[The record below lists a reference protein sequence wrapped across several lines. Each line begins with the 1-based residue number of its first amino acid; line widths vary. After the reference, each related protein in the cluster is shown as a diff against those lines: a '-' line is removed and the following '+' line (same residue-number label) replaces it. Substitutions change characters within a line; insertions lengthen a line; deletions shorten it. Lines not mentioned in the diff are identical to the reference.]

1 MISQSKAQQ
10 RKWWGLAL
18 LATAQFVVV
27 LDASV
32 VNVAMP
38 SIGQDLGLSQAG
50 LAWLVNAYV
59 LAFGGFLLLGGRM
72 ADLLGRRRVFMAG
85 FALFAA
91 ASFAG
96 GLAES
101 GGMLIAARAAQGL
114 GAAILSPAA
123 LSLVT
128 TTFAEGAERNKALG
142 VWGAVAAGGGAAGS
156 LLGGVITQWLGWEWV
171 LWINT
176 PIGIAAAL
184 VAPMVL
190 MESRSTNGRRSFDA
204 LGAITV
210 TGGLVALVYGVI
222 EDFAPVPLAV
232 AGVLLAAF
240 VVTELKTENPLV
252 PFALFRERS
261 VTGATVTGVLMGGAL
276 IGLFFFATLYLQLV
290 LGYGPLKAGASFL
303 PLALTIGASAG
314 LASQLATKYGPKPV
328 LTAGLVIQAAG
339 LYWFS
344 HVSAGGSY
352 LGDVL
357 FPSLIVALG
366 MGLAFVPL
374 TIAAM
379 SGVSEDASGLA
390 SGVMATAQQIGQAIG
405 LAVLTGVASTTVATP
420 AALTNGFED
429 AFLVAGGFA
438 LIAALA
444 AFTII
449 RHVKAPPAGAAVP
462 VPA

>member
-1 MISQSKAQQ
+1 MISHGKAQQ

-38 SIGQDLGLSQAG
+38 SIGADLGLSQEG

-72 ADLLGRRRVFMAG
+72 ADLLGRRRMFVSG
-85 FALFAA
+85 FVLFAV
-91 ASFAG
+91 ASFVG
-96 GLAES
+96 GLASS
-101 GGMLIAARAAQGL
+101 GEVLIAARALQGL

-156 LLGGVITQWLGWEWV
+156 LLGGIITQTLGWEWV

-176 PIGIAAAL
+176 PIGIAAAMLAPL
-184 VAPMVL
+184 VLA
-190 MESRSTNGRRSFDA
+190 ESRTADGSRSFDA

-222 EDFAPVPLAV
+222 EDPIALAV
-232 AGVLLAAF
+232 AAVLLAAF
-240 VVTELKTENPLV
+240 AITETRAKNPLV

-290 LGYGPLKAGASFL
+290 LGYGPLKAGVSFL

-314 LASQLATKYGPKPV
+314 LASSLATKFGPKPV
-328 LTAGLVIQAAG
+328 LVAGLVTQAAG

-357 FPSLIVALG
+357 FPSLVVALG

-379 SGVSEDASGLA
+379 TGVSADASGLA
-390 SGVMATAQQIGQAIG
+390 SGVMSTAQQIGQAVG
-405 LAVLTGVASTTVATP
+405 LAVLTGVASTTAATP
-420 AALTNGFED
+420 ETLTSSFED

-438 LIAALA
+438 LLAALA

>member
-1 MISQSKAQQ
+1 MISQGKAQQ

-38 SIGQDLGLSQAG
+38 SIGADLGLSQAG

-72 ADLLGRRRVFMAG
+72 ADLLGRRRMFVAG
-85 FALFAA
+85 FTLFAV

-101 GGMLIAARAAQGL
+101 GGVLVAARALQGL

-123 LSLVT
+123 LSLVM

-156 LLGGVITQWLGWEWV
+156 LLGGVITQSLGWEWV

-176 PIGIAAAL
+176 PIGIVAAAL
-184 VAPMVL
+184 APLVL
-190 MESRSTNGRRSFDA
+190 ADSRATAAHGFDA

-222 EDFAPVPLAV
+222 EDPVALIA
-232 AGVLLAAF
+232 AAVLLAAF
-240 VVTELKTENPLV
+240 VVVETRASHPLV
-252 PFALFRERS
+252 PFSLFRERS

-290 LGYGPLKAGASFL
+290 LGYGPLQAGLSFL

-314 LASQLATKYGPKPV
+314 LASNLATRFGPKPV
-328 LTAGLVIQAAG
+328 LVAGLVTQAAG

-344 HVSAGGSY
+344 HVSADGSY

-357 FPSLIVALG
+357 VPSLVVALG

-379 SGVSEDASGLA
+379 TGVGADASGLA
-390 SGVMATAQQIGQAIG
+390 SGVMSTAQQIGQAVG
-405 LAVLTGVASTTVATP
+405 LAALTGVASTTASTP
-420 AALTNGFED
+420 QALTSSFED
-429 AFLVAGGFA
+429 AFLLAGGFA
-438 LIAALA
+438 LLAALA

-449 RHVKAPPAGAAVP
+449 RHVKAPAPGAAVP